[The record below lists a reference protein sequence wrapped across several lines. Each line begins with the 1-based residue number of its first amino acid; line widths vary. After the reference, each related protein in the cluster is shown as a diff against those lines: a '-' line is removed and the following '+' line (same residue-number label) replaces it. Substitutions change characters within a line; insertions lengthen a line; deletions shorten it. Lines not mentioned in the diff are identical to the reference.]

1 MPRMTP
7 VVKVLLIINI
17 GIFALQVLLKSY
29 LNVDLVDIFAL
40 RYFGAETFAPYQ
52 LLTHMF
58 LHDMSSFFARNPS
71 FGSIFHLLG
80 NMYALYIFGPPLE
93 TYFDSKKFLALY
105 MIAGLG
111 AAVLH
116 VGVSAWEV
124 QNTEANITEYK
135 THPTPAEF
143 LALTKEEGVYD
154 NSSELR
160 KFVYL
165 FEENP
170 TDAAVINRSKSYWA
184 DGIAYSKR
192 NIKTVGASGAV
203 FGILAAFGIIFAN
216 IKLVLLFPPIPIKA
230 KYLVFGYALYEVYA
244 IYQANPTDNVAHFAH
259 IGGFIFGI
267 ILVKLWGKN
276 DKPMRWN

>member
-1 MPRMTP
+1 MPKMTP
-7 VVKVLLIINI
+7 IVKILLILNI
-17 GIFALQVLLKSY
+17 GIFALQYVLENYGISLTE
-29 LNVDLVDIFAL
+29 IFAL

-58 LHDMSSFFARNPS
+58 LHA
-71 FGSIFHLLG
+71 GLWHILG
-80 NMYALYIFGPPLE
+80 NMYALYVFGPPLE
-93 TYFDSKKFLALY
+93 TYFGSNKFLALY
-105 MIAGLG
+105 LIAGLG

-124 QNTEANITEYK
+124 QNMQAQVEEFK
-135 THPTPAEF
+135 SHPTPAEF
-143 LALTKEEGVYD
+143 KSFIMDEGFYAYD
-154 NSSELR
+154 RSSEIR
-160 KFVYL
+160 DFVNS

-170 TDAAVINRSKSYWA
+170 TNQSYISSA
-184 DGIAYSKR
+184 RTLVDNIAYAKR
-192 NIKTVGASGAV
+192 NVPTVGASGAV

-230 KYLVFGYALYEVYA
+230 KYFVFGYALYEVYA
-244 IYQANPTDNVAHFAH
+244 IWQANPTDNVAHFAH

-267 ILVKLWGKN
+267 ILVKLWGKS

>member
-1 MPRMTP
+1 MSKITP
-7 VVKVLLIINI
+7 VVKVLLILNI
-17 GIFALQVLLKSY
+17 VIFALQYLLESY
-29 LNVDLVDIFAL
+29 GINLTEHFAL
-40 RYFGAETFAPYQ
+40 YYFGSEKFAPYQ
-52 LLTHMF
+52 LITHMF
-58 LHDMSSFFARNPS
+58 LH
-71 FGSIFHLLG
+71 GGLWHILG

-93 TYFDSKKFLALY
+93 TYYDSKKFLALY

-124 QNTEANITEYK
+124 QNMQVQVEEFKA
-135 THPTPAEF
+135 HPEPAEF
-143 LALTKEEGVYD
+143 SAFMKSEGFYLYD
-154 NSSELR
+154 RSSDVRE
-160 KFVYL
+160 FVHD

-170 TDAAVINRSKSYWA
+170 TNQSYINNATALVDNIAVA
-184 DGIAYSKR
+184 KR
-192 NIKTVGASGAV
+192 NIPTVGASGAV

-230 KYLVFGYALYEVYA
+230 KYLVFGYALYEIYA

-267 ILVKLWGKN
+267 ILVKLWGKS
-276 DKPMRWN
+276 DTPMRWN

>member
-7 VVKVLLIINI
+7 VVKILLILNI
-17 GIFALQVLLKSY
+17 GIFALQYILQNY
-29 LNVDLVDIFAL
+29 GIDLSEMFAL

-52 LLTHMF
+52 LVTHMF
-58 LHDMSSFFARNPS
+58 LHA
-71 FGSIFHLLG
+71 GVWHLLG
-80 NMYALYIFGPPLE
+80 NMYALFIFGPPLE
-93 TYFDSKKFLALY
+93 DYFDSKRFLALY

-116 VGVSAWEV
+116 VGVNAWEMQAMETQV
-124 QNTEANITEYK
+124 VEFKA
-135 THPTPAEF
+135 HPTPSEF
-143 LALTKEEGVYD
+143 KAFMKGEGFYVYD
-154 NSSELR
+154 RSSEVR
-160 KFVYL
+160 DFVNA
-165 FEENP
+165 FEENS
-170 TDAAVINRSKSYWA
+170 TNQSYISEA
-184 DGIAYSKR
+184 TSLIDGIAYAKR
-192 NIKTVGASGAV
+192 NIQTVGASGAV

-230 KYLVFGYALYEVYA
+230 KYLVFGYALYEIYA

>member
-7 VVKVLLIINI
+7 VVKILLILNI
-17 GIFALQVLLKSY
+17 GIFALNYLLESSY
-29 LNVDLVDIFAL
+29 GIDLNQIFAL

-52 LLTHMF
+52 LITHMF
-58 LHDMSSFFARNPS
+58 LHADLWH
-71 FGSIFHLLG
+71 ILG

-124 QNTEANITEYK
+124 QNTEAHVVEYK

-143 LALTKEEGVYD
+143 FAFTKEEGFF
-154 NSSELR
+154 NRSSDIR
-160 KFVYL
+160 KFAYS

-170 TDAAVINRSKSYWA
+170 NDPSNIIISNNWA
-184 DGIAYSKR
+184 DGIAYAKR
-192 NIKTVGASGAV
+192 NTKTVGASGAV

-230 KYLVFGYALYEVYA
+230 KYLVFGYALYEIYA

-267 ILVKLWGKN
+267 ILVKLWGKS

>member
-1 MPRMTP
+1 MSKLTP
-7 VVKVLLIINI
+7 VVKVLLILNI
-17 GIFALQVLLKSY
+17 AIFALQYILQNY
-29 LNVDLVDIFAL
+29 GIDLSEMFAL

-52 LLTHMF
+52 LVTHMF
-58 LHDMSSFFARNPS
+58 LHA
-71 FGSIFHLLG
+71 GLWHILG
-80 NMYALYIFGPPLE
+80 NMYALFIFGPPLE
-93 TYFDSKKFLALY
+93 EYFDSKKFLALY

-124 QNTEANITEYK
+124 QNMQTQVEEFKA
-135 THPTPAEF
+135 HPEPAEF
-143 LALTKEEGVYD
+143 SAFMKGEGFYVYD
-154 NSSELR
+154 RSSEIR
-160 KFVYL
+160 EFVHD

-170 TDAAVINRSKSYWA
+170 TNQSYISNA
-184 DGIAYSKR
+184 TSLVDNIAYAKR
-192 NIKTVGASGAV
+192 NIQTVGASGAV
-203 FGILAAFGIIFAN
+203 FGILAAFGIVFAN

-230 KYLVFGYALYEVYA
+230 KYLVFGYALYEIYA

-267 ILVKLWGKN
+267 ILVKLWGKS